1 MFVHKLETCAMCQF
15 CQCLICKGT
24 ASMRCHSAYIRP
36 ERSLRA
42 PTSKM
47 CGKACGKTYWHIKLP
62 HIWCFFVEVSLGFRG
77 LSVRTTSTRF
87 CHEVVFQPL
96 RGLSVHSSSTL
107 LEEFATIGRMRHGL
121 GVSLGAWK
129 AHTTFTIRSA
139 STSFLVVGW
148 CWKMLILGFYFIEE
162 TKAKFQ
168 RIL

>member
-1 MFVHKLETCAMCQF
+1 MTSVYTSCSLSNSVEMFVHKLETCAMCQF
-15 CQCLICKGT
+15 CQCLICRET

-77 LSVRTTSTRF
+77 LSV
-87 CHEVVFQPL
+87 
-96 RGLSVHSSSTL
+96 HSSSTL

-121 GVSLGAWK
+121 GVSLGAWE

-139 STSFLVVGW
+139 STSLLVVGW

-162 TKAKFQ
+162 TKAKF
-168 RIL
+168 

>member
-1 MFVHKLETCAMCQF
+1 MCQF

-62 HIWCFFVEVSLGFRG
+62 HIWRFFVEVPLGFRG

-87 CHEVVFQPL
+87 CYAFFAT
-96 RGLSVHSSSTL
+96 RWFSSLCEGSAYIAL
-107 LEEFATIGRMRHGL
+107 PRYWKNLPPLEECVTASVCHLAPGKHIQHSQL
-121 GVSLGAWK
+121 EAPAQVYWLLVGVE
-129 AHTTFTIRSA
+129 R
-139 STSFLVVGW
+139 
-148 CWKMLILGFYFIEE
+148 C
-162 TKAKFQ
+162 
-168 RIL
+168 